1 MTTNEDSEDYFTK
14 EIENEHDPLNTMEII
29 EINNT
34 RTKRSSR
41 NKLINSL
48 IICLSLIL
56 VALLVI
62 LVVFG
67 LKYFKLR
74 DIDNYK
80 VVAYKYQ
87 KTKKKIKHSTTY
99 DATKKNKNAEATKGT
114 SIKVGFL
121 YPSITKYI
129 VSLGEHL
136 IEDGDF
142 DVFFITKSSVTTKV
156 KYSERIKRINA
167 FDNRKLLQKA
177 IKDEEIDYLIL
188 QNNISKDNLKW
199 LKSLN
204 VKIIGLN
211 EEDSVTKKHTSKEL
225 KYMELFDVLI
235 HSNPSEYLD
244 YKKLGLTNNIY
255 IPNINSLSQL
265 DDSQSNSNNHN
276 IIMFGKLNDK
286 SNDAVSL
293 ITAMTLIIKDYSDTN
308 LKIIS
313 SDKPSSEIT
322 KLITVF
328 KLGKNIAFSKMD
340 SITSSIFSN
349 SYISVFTSLSEEYS
363 PIINM
368 AKSLSIPC
376 IVSSDETNST
386 TFKDGVIKIDMS
398 NYEELSKEIIKLL
411 KSSKYKKEMG
421 EKAKIS
427 YYSFKT
433 NTLVSWTKLLES
445 LKSSENIQDL
455 REEIESFFW
464 KSKEETKKA
473 TPAVKTTIEVK
484 KEKPTQKIEKSNQKT
499 KKVEGEVIKDN
510 NVTESKP
517 KEIATVKEKK
527 AAKQNVTTIEKATT
541 KVNKVTTESKLKGNT
556 TTTTK
561 ENTTTTTKEK
571 TTTKDKKV
579 ITESKQKKSKTVKEK
594 VPGNKTIKVSKNTT
608 KIGTLKNKE
617 KKDTGKSHKSK
628 KKHTSKHKKKD
639 KKKN

>member
-1 MTTNEDSEDYFTK
+1 
-14 EIENEHDPLNTMEII
+14 
-29 EINNT
+29 
-34 RTKRSSR
+34 
-41 NKLINSL
+41 
-48 IICLSLIL
+48 
-56 VALLVI
+56 
-62 LVVFG
+62 
-67 LKYFKLR
+67 
-74 DIDNYK
+74 
-80 VVAYKYQ
+80 
-87 KTKKKIKHSTTY
+87 
-99 DATKKNKNAEATKGT
+99 
-114 SIKVGFL
+114 
-121 YPSITKYI
+121 
-129 VSLGEHL
+129 
-136 IEDGDF
+136 
-142 DVFFITKSSVTTKV
+142 
-156 KYSERIKRINA
+156 
-167 FDNRKLLQKA
+167 
-177 IKDEEIDYLIL
+177 
-188 QNNISKDNLKW
+188 
-199 LKSLN
+199 
-204 VKIIGLN
+204 
-211 EEDSVTKKHTSKEL
+211 
-225 KYMELFDVLI
+225 
-235 HSNPSEYLD
+235 
-244 YKKLGLTNNIY
+244 
-255 IPNINSLSQL
+255 
-265 DDSQSNSNNHN
+265 
-276 IIMFGKLNDK
+276 MFGKLNDK

-322 KLITVF
+322 KLISVF

-484 KEKPTQKIEKSNQKT
+484 KEKPTQKIEKSSQET